1 VTIDRYQYLLLM
13 VGCLVLT
20 APLEIFG
27 SGVYRQARRAAAAII
42 PVALVFIVWDL
53 LAIVG
58 DVWSYNPRYVTGIHL
73 GVIPL
78 EELMFFLVI
87 PMCGLLTYSAVSTI
101 LAWLPRRRSDRAVS
115 R

>member
-1 VTIDRYQYLLLM
+1 MTIDRYQYLLLM
-13 VGCLVLT
+13 IGCLVLT

-58 DVWSYNPRYVTGIHL
+58 DVWSYNPRYVTGIDI
-73 GVIPL
+73 GIIPL
-78 EELMFFLVI
+78 EELMFFVVI
-87 PMCGLLTYSAVSTI
+87 PLCGLLTFSAVSTI
-101 LAWLPRRRSDRAVS
+101 LAWLSRRRARRTVS